1 MPSSIA
7 RLSIFLFALGS
18 LALSAAEAK
27 SDRPRFEL
35 VLSNDILA
43 GDVDDRYTAAL
54 SAHAPVGESLE
65 FSFSER
71 MFTDREAGL
80 RFDETRVALGRRRLG
95 VGRWEVDASIGVVH
109 VGRGL
114 LGESVQN
121 AVHELVAAEPV
132 DLDYLDRE
140 RLHAEVVAQAH
151 GPSRR
156 LAAVTW
162 RPEFEIAIAPG
173 FANQA
178 VGRLVADAEV
188 APWLGLSVSVGA
200 RWATSSLDLVERHLE
215 PLAPEL
221 SVSVLVADRLSLTWT
236 DNAFGT
242 GDDHVH
248 LAWRL
253 AAPGRRGVR
262 D

>member
-1 MPSSIA
+1 MV
-7 RLSIFLFALGS
+7 LFALGS
-18 LALSAAEAK
+18 FTASLARAE
-27 SDRPRFEL
+27 SERPRFEL

-54 SAHAPVGESLE
+54 SAHAPLGTNFVVV
-65 FSFSER
+65 FSER
-71 MFTDREAGL
+71 MFTDRDAGL
-80 RFDETRVALGRRRLG
+80 RFDETRVALGRHRLG
-95 VGRWEVDASIGVVH
+95 VGNWQVDASFGVVH

-121 AVHELVAAEPV
+121 AVHRLVAADPV
-132 DLDYLDRE
+132 DLDYVDQE
-140 RLHAEVVAQAH
+140 RLYAEVVAQAH
-151 GPSRR
+151 GPSQR
-156 LAAVTW
+156 LGPLVW
-162 RPEFEIAIAPG
+162 RPEFEIGIAPG

-178 VGRLVADAEV
+178 VGRVVADAEI

-200 RWATSSLDLVERHLE
+200 RWATSNLDLLERHLE
-215 PLAPEL
+215 PLAAEL

-253 AAPGRRGVR
+253 AGPGRYR
-262 D
+262 DRD